1 MATDIPVDKPP
12 ARTVV
17 FVDNDL
23 LVSEA
28 MSEVLR
34 NKGYEVHLAHD
45 GLEALQAIRGL
56 KPSYVILDIV
66 LPKIDG
72 SRVCWL
78 IRQDRN
84 LRHTPIIAFS
94 GLGPRDIRRFPELS
108 ADAYVAKGPMAVVA
122 NNLLLALKF
131 LEEKGRG
138 DFEGGIFGYEGF
150 RPRQLI
156 TEMLFVKRHYE
167 SLMRTLAFGVV
178 ELDPDGRILMANPG
192 ACEILGKKENRLI
205 AESLPSLLPAKDR
218 LVAHEILTELKKAR
232 TREESRMPVSFGGK
246 EVSVRFSSAVEEGA
260 CTGILVTLEPI
271 HVRAMSR
278 R

>member
-1 MATDIPVDKPP
+1 MAADNPSDKT
-12 ARTVV
+12 AGKTVV
-17 FVDNDL
+17 LVDNDGL
-23 LVSEA
+23 ILEA

-34 NKGYEVHLAHD
+34 NKGYEVHPAQD
-45 GLEALQAIRGL
+45 GLEALNVIRAL
-56 KPSYVILDIV
+56 KPSFVILDIV

-78 IRQDRN
+78 IRQDRT

-94 GLGPRDIRRFPELS
+94 GLSPQDIRRFPELS
-108 ADAYVAKGPMAVVA
+108 ADAYVAKGPLAVVA

-167 SLMRTLAFGVV
+167 SLMRTLGFGLI

-192 ACEILGKKENRLI
+192 ACDILGKKENRII
-205 AESLPSLLPAKDR
+205 AESFASLFPPKDR
-218 LVAHEILTELKKAR
+218 RVVQDVLTELKKAR
-232 TREESRMPVSFGGK
+232 VREECRVPVTFGSQ

-260 CTGILVTLEPI
+260 CTGILVILEPK
-271 HVRAMSR
+271 HVGAISR